1 MKLITFGCS
10 FTDYSWPTW
19 SDIMALD
26 LDCEYENWAIG
37 GGGNQQIARRV
48 LYRDQEFGWH
58 DTDLVMIQWT
68 SITREDRFYSTR
80 WVSQGSVSMAPHYGP
95 EWVDKYWSWNN
106 DVINTAQARISTE
119 RILGHRLRYQMAMTW
134 GDGDHLL
141 EKDDRLTKFWRSKM
155 TPCDQLPSHAQPFNG
170 QSKDGHPDPAWWL
183 NWVETKIYPQLGYT
197 LKDSTRSK
205 VKEIQSYLENLVKK
219 RTPQHVLQQEAAVRT
234 IQTDWP
240 VTTKC
245 KPDSHTLGSNGHE
258 CKILM

>member
-1 MKLITFGCS
+1 
-10 FTDYSWPTW
+10 
-19 SDIMALD
+19 
-26 LDCEYENWAIG
+26 
-37 GGGNQQIARRV
+37 
-48 LYRDQEFGWH
+48 
-58 DTDLVMIQWT
+58 
-68 SITREDRFYSTR
+68 
-80 WVSQGSVSMAPHYGP
+80 
-95 EWVDKYWSWNN
+95 
-106 DVINTAQARISTE
+106 
-119 RILGHRLRYQMAMTW
+119 MAMTW

-205 VKEIQSYLENLVKK
+205 VKEMQAYLENLVKR

-234 IQTDWP
+234 VQTDWP

-245 KPDSHTLGSNGHE
+245 KPDSHTLGSNGHQ
-258 CKILM
+258 CRILM